1 MYKDNLRKYLLGLGF
16 DCDDGHRRITFGEN
30 FRLYGG
36 SRRTHKVMQDKVLEF
51 NDHLD
56 RRGKTLDNICREEF
70 FEIADKVGLKPDTA
84 GPNPGAYTNP
94 N

>member
-1 MYKDNLRKYLLGLGF
+1 MNKNKYRSYLLGLGF
-16 DCDDGHRRITFGEN
+16 DCSDGHKRVTLGEN

-36 SRRTHKVMQDKVLEF
+36 SDRTHRFMQDKVLEF

-56 RRGKTLDNICREEF
+56 RRGKTLDEICEKEF
-70 FEIADKVGLKPDTA
+70 FEIADKVGLKPDRA
-84 GPNPGAYTNP
+84 GPAPLTNS